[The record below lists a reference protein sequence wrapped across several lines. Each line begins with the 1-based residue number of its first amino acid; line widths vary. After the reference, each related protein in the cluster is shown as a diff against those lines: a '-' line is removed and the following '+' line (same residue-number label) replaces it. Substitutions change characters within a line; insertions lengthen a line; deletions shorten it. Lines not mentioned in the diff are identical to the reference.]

1 MISPFLV
8 EVLDAVEQCEAQL
21 LVWGVVD
28 GRLSRDELEALIDP
42 LLDRALERGMD
53 DYLGAGEVID
63 ALMERGL
70 LFDTD
75 SIPYAGYRSRMAET
89 VRLVFRLRQL
99 FPKHSGVDG
108 WQSAPTLVA
117 DYRFAWR
124 RRRYPRREIAVS
136 ELLDQVGNLIGD
148 EVVEQALAALLEG
161 KGEEFQLAGFQC
173 RATSRIL
180 EDLTG
185 RRYSGTLVSAGTGSG
200 KTLAFYLPAMARL
213 GATLAGNPGERPWVK
228 ILAIYPRT
236 ELLRD
241 QFAEIYGEAR
251 RLDGFLVGRGSRKI
265 RIGALFGAT
274 PKNAADFVRRER
286 QGQSPLSGWR
296 RTHRGYVCGF
306 MGCPSSGCEGELV
319 WSHEDLGQERETL
332 VCSSC
337 SHRIADDELLLTRQS
352 LARNPP
358 DILFTTTEMLNQRLS
373 DSYLGHLFG
382 LRPKAYKA
390 PEMVLLDEVHTYGG
404 THGAQVGYLLRRW
417 RNLVRSPVSFVG
429 LSATLRDGVRFFA
442 SLVGLQEYQV
452 EELAPRPTE
461 MTAEGAEYL
470 LALRGDPVSRV
481 SLLSSTIQ
489 TAMLL
494 SRALDHSDGTPSG
507 GLYGSRIFAFTDD
520 IDVTNRLYHN
530 LLDAEGR
537 NGRGD
542 PDRQRHPQGGLA
554 VLRQPMPSGTRE
566 RFGQNWHMPVSL
578 GHHLDERKRIGR
590 TSSQDPG
597 VARNMDIIVATA
609 SLEVG
614 FNDPGVGAVIQHKAP
629 RDPAQ
634 FLQRKGR
641 AGRPRGM
648 RPWTVV
654 VLSDYGRDRLSYQGY
669 EQLFDPELSVRHL
682 PLSSRYIQKMQAVY
696 TLIDY
701 LATKLGSPVRKG
713 SVWMDLAGPDT
724 YSSDRPRQNA
734 LVPLLASILKD
745 SNALDEFANYLQ
757 DALGLS
763 SSQVNSL
770 LWGYPRPLL
779 TTVIP
784 TALRRLSS
792 NWRSGL
798 DKVSDLATFNS
809 PLPEFAPPNLFSDLN
824 LPEVQMVIPPLW
836 QGEAE
841 TVQTMPINQA
851 LKEFAPGRVSRR
863 FGITQRYERH
873 WVGNGLPD
881 IPEQGIELKDFYD
894 TDLQGDWEICRN
906 GTVESLPVHRPVAI
920 RVVSPSRE
928 IMDTSNA
935 ILEWQTQIVATI
947 HGVTLEPPA
956 GSPWCSL
963 ITVIEGFRHAD
974 HRAVEIRRF
983 STGSNAEIRVQ
994 GDEGRRVHFTFMEQG
1009 QEVALGY
1016 ALSVDALRFE
1026 LELPDCLWPQVA
1038 ASELQARAVRTDC
1051 YFEAAKSGEELGVV
1065 ENPFAREWLATIYF
1079 SALTQEALGHQVEL
1093 ETADEAIAAG
1103 TATVGLKQ
1111 VLGTLFQSSF
1121 VIDEDGGDDGQP
1133 GSSGQDQDQ
1142 DRLRRD
1148 LEMLLDQPEV
1158 LTALRQ
1164 LGRLLWMPI
1173 DETWEPLLRR
1183 RFVATVAAAAYE
1195 AIGDLCPDLDSQ
1207 GLVVDIDPGAR
1218 TPGDLFEEED
1228 GLTEFW
1234 ISETTPGGSGAIEAI
1249 MARFVEDPRRFF
1261 SLLTAALHPNE
1272 HTLSDYQFQGLLK
1285 ALAGAERDSDLVA
1298 VVEAFRHAKDNNAM
1312 ESAFAGFRGQL
1323 RRREFVL
1330 FHGFLSAVSN
1340 RVLRPGSTSESDA
1353 FLLHALE
1360 LWMNEEQRL
1369 GVELDPRTIAYHL
1382 SQNDGIEKAM
1392 VAAGVPIPSD
1402 NRLSWRFNVIYGL
1415 LWRRGREIRR
1425 LGLEPYNP
1433 FCPLPAAEPFLVSD
1447 FLESELPRL
1456 SVQDT
1461 NWREQA
1467 LARLAEFGAVTL
1479 SAPPGHKALLA
1490 SALRFFATNPVESD
1504 YLTVFARVTALRQVA
1519 GSHEVDLEVEEVLL

>member
-1 MISPFLV
+1 MISSFLV
-8 EVLDAVEQCEAQL
+8 EVLDAIEQREAQL

-28 GRLSRDELEALIDP
+28 GRLNRSELEMLIDP
-42 LLDRALERGMD
+42 LLDRALQGGMD
-53 DYLGAGEVID
+53 DYLGSGEVID
-63 ALMERGL
+63 ALLGLGL
-70 LFDTD
+70 LFETD
-75 SIPYAGYRSRMAET
+75 SIPYQGYRSRMAET
-89 VRLVFRLRQL
+89 VRLLFRLRQL

-124 RRRYPRREIAVS
+124 RRRYPKRETTVS
-136 ELLDQVGNLIGD
+136 ELLNQIGDLIGD
-148 EVVEQALAALLEG
+148 EVVGEALAALLERG
-161 KGEEFQLAGFQC
+161 VEKFLLSGFQC

-213 GATLAGNPGERPWVK
+213 GAVLAANPEESPWVK

-251 RLDGFLVGRGSRKI
+251 RIDHFLVGRGSRKI

-274 PKNAADFVRRER
+274 PKDAADFGKRER
-286 QGQSPLSGWR
+286 KKQSPLSGWR
-296 RTHRGYVCGF
+296 RTDIGYVCGF
-306 MGCPSSGCEGELV
+306 MGCPTPGCDGELL
-319 WSHEDLGQERETL
+319 WSHVDIGQGRETL

-337 SHRIADDELLLTRQS
+337 GHHIADDELLLTRES
-352 LARNPP
+352 LARHPP

-390 PEMVLLDEVHTYGG
+390 PEMVLLDEVHTYTG
-404 THGAQVGYLLRRW
+404 THGAQVAYLLRRW
-417 RNLVRSPVSFVG
+417 RNLVKSPVSFVG

-452 EELAPRPTE
+452 MELAPRPTE

-481 SLLSSTIQ
+481 SLLSTTIQ
-489 TAMLL
+489 SAMLL
-494 SRALDHSDGTPSG
+494 SRALDKPDGSPSG

-542 PDRQRHPQGGLA
+542 PDLQRHPQGGLA
-554 VLRQPMPSGTRE
+554 VLRQPMPSETRE
-566 RFGQNWHMPVSL
+566 RYGQNWNMPVTI

-597 VARNMDIIVATA
+597 VARNMDVIVATA

-641 AGRPRGM
+641 AGRPRWM

-669 EQLFDPELSVRHL
+669 EHLFDPELSVRHL

-696 TLIDY
+696 ALIDY
-701 LATKLGSPVRKG
+701 LAVKLGSTTKAG

-724 YSSDRPRQNA
+724 FSYDRPRQNA
-734 LVPLLASILKD
+734 LVPLLVSILKESD
-745 SNALDEFANYLQ
+745 ALDEFVNYLQ
-757 DALGLS
+757 GALGLS
-763 SSQVNSL
+763 SSQVSTL

-792 NWRSGL
+792 NWRSAL
-798 DKVSDLATFNS
+798 DNKGDLAIFNS
-809 PLPEFAPPNLFSDLN
+809 PLPEFIPPNLFSDLN
-824 LPEVQMVIPPLW
+824 LPEVRMVIPPLW
-836 QGEAE
+836 KGGVEM
-841 TVQTMPINQA
+841 VQTMPINQA

-863 FGITQRYERH
+863 FGIKQRYERH

-881 IPEQGIELKDFYD
+881 TSGQAIELSDFYD
-894 TDLQGDWEICRN
+894 VDLQGNWEMCRN
-906 GTVESLPVHRPVAI
+906 GTVESLPVYLPVEI
-920 RVVSPSRE
+920 RVVSPSKE

-935 ILEWQTQIVATI
+935 MLEWRTQIVASI
-947 HGVTLEPPA
+947 RGVPLELPT

-963 ITVIEGFRHAD
+963 IMMIEGFRHAD

-983 STGSNAEIRVQ
+983 STGSKAEIRVQ
-994 GDEGRRVHFTFMEQG
+994 GDEGRRVQYSFTNQG
-1009 QEVALGY
+1009 QDVALGY
-1016 ALSVDALRFE
+1016 ALSVDALHFE
-1026 LELPDCLWPQVA
+1026 LKLPDCLWKQVS
-1038 ASELQARAVRTDC
+1038 ASELQSRAVRTDR
-1051 YFEAAKSGEELGVV
+1051 YFEAAKSGEELEVV
-1065 ENPFAREWLATIYF
+1065 ENPFAREWLANIYF
-1079 SALTQEALGHQVEL
+1079 SALTQESLDHNVDL
-1093 ETADEAIAAG
+1093 ETADAAIADGA
-1103 TATVGLKQ
+1103 ASLGLKQ
-1111 VLGTLFQSSF
+1111 VLSTLFQSSF
-1121 VIDEDGGDDGQP
+1121 VTGDDDEDGQP
-1133 GSSGQDQDQ
+1133 GSSGQDQD
-1142 DRLRRD
+1142 RLRRD
-1148 LEMLLDQPEV
+1148 LEVLLDQPDV
-1158 LTALRQ
+1158 INAMRK
-1164 LGRLLWMPI
+1164 LGRILWIPI
-1173 DETWEPLLRR
+1173 DETWESLLRR
-1183 RFVATVAAAAYE
+1183 RFVATIAAAAYE
-1195 AIGDLCPDLDSQ
+1195 AVGDLCRDIDSQ
-1207 GLVVDIDPGAR
+1207 GLVLDIDPGAR
-1218 TPGDLFEEED
+1218 TKGDLFERED

-1249 MARFVEDPRRFF
+1249 VERFIEDPRRFF
-1261 SLLTAALHPNE
+1261 SLLTAVLYSNE
-1272 HTLSDYQFQGLLK
+1272 YTLTDHQFQGLLK
-1285 ALAGAERDSDLVA
+1285 ALAGTEKDSDLAA
-1298 VVEAFRHAKDNNAM
+1298 VVDTFRHAKDNTTM
-1312 ESAFAGFRGQL
+1312 ESAFSDFREKL
-1323 RRREFVL
+1323 RQREFVL
-1330 FHGFLSAVSN
+1330 FHGFLSTVSN
-1340 RVLRPGSTSESDA
+1340 RVLRPGGTSESDA

-1360 LWMNEEQRL
+1360 IWVNEEQRL
-1369 GVELDPRTIAYHL
+1369 GIELDPRTIAYHL
-1382 SQNDGIEKAM
+1382 SQSDEIDRAM
-1392 VAAGVPIPSD
+1392 VASGVPMPAE
-1402 NRLSWRFNVIYGL
+1402 NRLAWRFNTVYGL
-1415 LWRRGREIRR
+1415 LWRRGREMRR

-1433 FCPLPAAEPFLVSD
+1433 FQFLPAAEPLLVNGFLGG
-1447 FLESELPRL
+1447 ELPRL
-1456 SVQDT
+1456 SIQDT
-1461 NWREQA
+1461 DWRERA
-1467 LARLAEFGAVTL
+1467 LERLADIGAVTL
-1479 SAPPGHKALLA
+1479 HSPSGSKALLA

-1504 YLTVFARVTALRQVA
+1504 YLTVFARVTALRRVE
-1519 GSHEVDLEVEEVLL
+1519 GSHEVDLEIEEVLL